1 MEWTGLMLS
10 HWSSLSSRAP
20 RLGRAAGPL
29 IVTAIAALAFWRAS
43 YPTIHWWDSAEYSL
57 AAGTLGIVGP
67 PGSLLLTLLGWP
79 VARLPVGS
87 SPAHLLN
94 LLAGALAAVTTGL
107 VYVLAVRLLRFTE
120 PSTTEGDRRPLTALG
135 AALGALTFAFG
146 ATLWEYAVQFTPYVL
161 SAVFAALM
169 LWVMLRWWKEADH
182 ADAWR
187 WIALLGL
194 LFGLDFSVHRT
205 NAMLVP
211 GALGWILLRHPRTL
225 RTPKGVLAGTVGLL
239 VGLAVQ
245 LLIIPIGIGAMTRSP
260 LFWEAPTTWSAFWD
274 YTSMQRLGGG
284 FLVHLF
290 PRKAAFW
297 SVQVSDFLRV
307 LGANFF
313 HWNGPTG
320 VLGVLPGA
328 AALLG
333 LTTLWRRDRR
343 LGIGYTLVLFL
354 QAAMTVLFLNIPAN
368 FFRTFDRH
376 YLPVCVTIAVLMSY
390 GFAIAMGAAAQLSLK
405 RMRLAAG
412 AVGMLAAVVPLSQ
425 VIGNWTRRDA
435 SNRYITK
442 EFATG
447 LLTTLPR
454 DAILFTVGD
463 NDTFPLLYFQAVEG
477 VRQDVTI
484 INLAVASL
492 PTFAD
497 ELLRRDPSFPL
508 GLSGAERAALGAR
521 STPDTITIP
530 VAGSVESL
538 GLPVGAKPPAAIT
551 VTVKPQFGTKLLP
564 ADITVVDIVRTNRW
578 RRPVCFA
585 TTGTPSMGWLAPY
598 GRLEGLYYRIVPTLD
613 PPADI
618 QVLRANLIAHA
629 GYRGFADPTVRLD
642 NEDRTY
648 GLLSYLALTRLLEA
662 DRKSGDINGCRTDAA
677 TLLAAIPPERL
688 ETPMVDREKIISE
701 CRAAR

>member
-1 MEWTGLMLS
+1 MLAPLNE
-10 HWSSLSSRAP
+10 LSARA
-20 RLGRAAGPL
+20 RRVRGAAGAL
-29 IVTAIAALAFWRAS
+29 LVTAIGAAVFWRTS

-57 AAGTLGIVGP
+57 AAGTLGVVGP

-94 LLAGALAAVTTGL
+94 LLAGALAGVTTGL
-107 VYVLAVRLLRFTE
+107 VYVIAVGLLRFTE
-120 PSTTEGDRRPLTALG
+120 LSATEGDRRAMTTLG
-135 AALGALTFAFG
+135 AALGAWTFAFG

-161 SAVFAALM
+161 SAVFAALI
-169 LWVMLRWWKEADH
+169 LWVMLRWWKQPDH
-182 ADAWR
+182 PDAWR
-187 WIALLGL
+187 SIALLGL

-205 NAMLVP
+205 NAMLLP
-211 GALGWILLRHPRTL
+211 GALVWILLRHPRTL
-225 RTPKGVLAGTVGLL
+225 RAPKTLLGGTVGLL
-239 VGLAVQ
+239 VGLALQ
-245 LLIIPIGIGAMTRSP
+245 LLIIPIGIGATTRSP
-260 LFWEAPTTWSAFWD
+260 LFWDAPTNWSGFWD
-274 YTSMQRLGGG
+274 YASMTRLGGG
-284 FLVHLF
+284 FLVQLS
-290 PRKAAFW
+290 PRKAAIW
-297 SVQVSDFLRV
+297 SVQVSDFLGV

-320 VLGVLPGA
+320 VLGVVPAA

-390 GFAIAMGAAAQLSLK
+390 GFAITMGAAAQLSLK
-405 RMRLAAG
+405 WMRLAAV
-412 AVGMLAAVVPLSQ
+412 AVGILVVLVPLSQ

-435 SNRYITK
+435 SKRYVTK
-442 EFATG
+442 EFATT

-477 VRQDVTI
+477 VRRDVTI
-484 INLAVASL
+484 INLAVANL
-492 PTFAD
+492 PAFPD

-508 GLSGAERAALGAR
+508 TLSSAERAGLSAR
-521 STPDTITIP
+521 GSAPETITIP
-530 VAGSVESL
+530 VTGSAESL
-538 GLPVGAKPPAAIT
+538 GLPIGAKPPTAVT
-551 VTVKPQFGTKLLP
+551 VSVKPQSGTKLLP
-564 ADITVVDIVRTNRW
+564 ADISVMDIVRTNRW

-598 GRLEGLYYRIVPTLD
+598 GRIEGLYYRIVPTLD
-613 PPADI
+613 PPTDI
-618 QVLRANLIAHA
+618 RVLRANLLAHA
-629 GYRGFADPTVRLD
+629 DYRNYADPTVQLD
-642 NEDRTY
+642 GDDRTF
-648 GLLSYLALTRLLEA
+648 GLLSHLALTRLLEA
-662 DRKSGDINGCRTDAA
+662 DRKSGDVNGCRTDAA
-677 TLLAAIPPERL
+677 ALFAAVPPERMAL
-688 ETPMVDREKIISE
+688 PAGSREKTLSE
-701 CRAAR
+701 CNATR

>member
-1 MEWTGLMLS
+1 MLS
-10 HWSSLSSRAP
+10 PLNGLSARAP
-20 RLGRAAGPL
+20 RLRRVAGAL
-29 IVTAIAALAFWRAS
+29 IVTAIAALVFWRTS

-87 SPAHLLN
+87 SPAQLLN

-107 VYVLAVRLLRFTE
+107 VYFIAVRLLRFTE
-120 PSTTEGDRRPLTALG
+120 PSSTEGDLRAVPAFG

-146 ATLWEYAVQFTPYVL
+146 ATVWDYAVQFTPYVL
-161 SAVFAALM
+161 STVFAALI
-169 LWVMLRWWKEADH
+169 LWVMLRWWAEAD
-182 ADAWR
+182 DPEAWR
-187 WIALLGL
+187 SIALLGL

-205 NAMLVP
+205 NATLVP
-211 GALGWILLRHPRTL
+211 PAFAWILLRHPRTL
-225 RTPKGVLAGTVGLL
+225 RTPKSLLAGTAGLL
-239 VGLAVQ
+239 LGLAVQ
-245 LLIIPIGIGAMTRSP
+245 LLMIPIGIGAMTRSP
-260 LFWEAPTTWSAFWD
+260 LFWDAPTNWSQFWD
-274 YTSMQRLGGG
+274 YASMKRLGGG
-284 FLVHLF
+284 FLLQLF
-290 PRKAAFW
+290 PRKADFW

-313 HWNGPTG
+313 HWNGPAG
-320 VLGVLPGA
+320 ALGVVPAA

-390 GFAIAMGAAAQLSLK
+390 GFAITVGAAAQLSLK

-412 AVGMLAAVVPLSQ
+412 AVGMLAVVVPLSQ

-435 SNRYITK
+435 SDRYVTK
-442 EFATG
+442 EFATS

-463 NDTFPLLYFQAVEG
+463 NDTFPLLYFQAMEG

-484 INLAVASL
+484 INLAVANL
-492 PTFAD
+492 PAFAD

-508 GLSGAERAALGAR
+508 ALSSAERAALGAR

-530 VAGSVESL
+530 VAGSAESL
-538 GLPVGAKPPAAIT
+538 GLPVGAKASAAIT
-551 VTVKPQFGTKLLP
+551 VTVKPQSGTKFLP
-564 ADITVVDIVRTNRW
+564 ADITVLDIVRTNRW

-598 GRLEGLYYRIVPTLD
+598 GRLEGLYYRIVPRLD
-613 PPADI
+613 PPVDI
-618 QVLRANLIAHA
+618 QVLRANLLVH
-629 GYRGFADPTVRLD
+629 GDYRGFADPTVRLD
-642 NEDRTY
+642 NEDRTF
-648 GLLSYLALTRLLEA
+648 GLLSHLALTGLLEA
-662 DRKSGDINGCRTDAA
+662 DRKSGDIRGCRADAA
-677 TLLAAIPPERL
+677 VLLAAIPPERL
-688 ETPMVDREKIISE
+688 EMPTVDREKILAE
-701 CRAAR
+701 CSAGR

>member
-1 MEWTGLMLS
+1 MLS
-10 HWSSLSSRAP
+10 PLNGRSGRAP
-20 RLGRAAGPL
+20 RLRRAAGAL
-29 IVTAIAALAFWRAS
+29 IVTAIAALVFWRTS

-107 VYVLAVRLLRFTE
+107 VYVIAVRLLRFTE
-120 PSTTEGDRRPLTALG
+120 PSTTEGDRRALTALG
-135 AALGALTFAFG
+135 AALGAMTFAFG

-161 SAVFAALM
+161 STVFAALI
-169 LWVMLRWWKEADH
+169 LWVLLRWWKEADH
-182 ADAWR
+182 PDACR
-187 WIALLGL
+187 SIALLGL

-205 NAMLVP
+205 NAMLLP
-211 GALGWILLRHPRTL
+211 GALVWILLRHPQTL
-225 RTPKGVLAGTVGLL
+225 RTPKSLLAGTVGLL
-239 VGLAVQ
+239 LGLAVQ

-260 LFWEAPTTWSAFWD
+260 LFWNDPTNWSRFWD
-274 YTSMQRLGGG
+274 YTSMKQLGGG
-284 FLVHLF
+284 FLVQLF

-313 HWNGPTG
+313 HWNGPAG
-320 VLGVLPGA
+320 VLGVVPAA

-354 QAAMTVLFLNIPAN
+354 QAAMTVLFLNIPAH

-390 GFAIAMGAAAQLSLK
+390 GFATTMGAAAQLSLK

-412 AVGMLAAVVPLSQ
+412 AVGMMVVLVPLSQ

-435 SNRYITK
+435 SKRYVTK
-442 EFATG
+442 EFATS

-477 VRQDVTI
+477 VRRDVTI
-484 INLAVASL
+484 INLAVANL
-492 PTFAD
+492 PAFPD
-497 ELLRRDPSFPL
+497 ELLRRDRSFPL
-508 GLSGAERAALGAR
+508 ALSSAESAALGAR
-521 STPDTITIP
+521 GSTPDTITIP
-530 VAGSVESL
+530 VTGSAESL

-564 ADITVVDIVRTNRW
+564 ADITVLHIVRTNRW

-585 TTGTPSMGWLAPY
+585 ITGTPSMGWLAPY
-598 GRLEGLYYRIVPTLD
+598 ARLEGLYYRIVPTPD

-618 QVLRANLIAHA
+618 PVLRANLLVHA
-629 GYRGFADPTVRLD
+629 DYRGFADPTVRLD
-642 NEDRTY
+642 NEDRTF
-648 GLLSYLALTRLLEA
+648 GLMSYLVLTRLLEA
-662 DRKSGDINGCRTDAA
+662 DRKSGDINGCRADTAA
-677 TLLAAIPPERL
+677 LLAAIPPDRL
-688 ETPMVDREKIISE
+688 EMPTGDREKTLSE
-701 CRAAR
+701 CSAAR